1 MLTLLGP
8 FLRKCYCFSGCT
20 NIRVAFFFNPGMDQL
35 SHLDSKK
42 SASGSHRSDIW
53 VRNKQYP
60 EYFGANGLS
69 FFSSGHPITT
79 RCWSSR
85 AWCWTDEAM
94 MGRSRGS
101 LISRQSISGELTPL
115 IFFTWF
121 FSEMRGRPDEEE
133 ESEKRPRRKISAW
146 WDPLQISFQRKL
158 TLVLLLI
165 SNKPAER
172 KWTIV
177 GEYQIS
183 SELNFMR
190 RGWKWVKKEIN
201 VLQREKMSHQRATC
215 FPWIKIVSLMKLSGR
230 TRIRTLKI

>member
-20 NIRVAFFFNPGMDQL
+20 NTRVAFFLNPGMDQL

-53 VRNKQYP
+53 VWDKQYP

-121 FSEMRGRPDEEE
+121 FSVRCVEDLM
-133 ESEKRPRRKISAW
+133 RRKS
-146 WDPLQISFQRKL
+146 LKRGLGGKY
-158 TLVLLLI
+158 LL
-165 SNKPAER
+165 
-172 KWTIV
+172 
-177 GEYQIS
+177 GETHF
-183 SELNFMR
+183 E
-190 RGWKWVKKEIN
+190 
-201 VLQREKMSHQRATC
+201 
-215 FPWIKIVSLMKLSGR
+215 LSG
-230 TRIRTLKI
+230 KFVFKESWH